1 MKTISSAL
9 LCALLLAANLHG
21 AAQTIMPPEAKPSAA
36 TTREMSVSQE
46 PSVRSSMI
54 IDPKQRAQDF
64 QQAYDMLKKEKTAG
78 KVYFQFSDGSS
89 IGNIIDMTT
98 MANGTIV
105 LFRYNSSQGIKF
117 QIVKIED
124 ILTLQY

>member
-1 MKTISSAL
+1 MNGA
-9 LCALLLAANLHG
+9 G
-21 AAQTIMPPEAKPSAA
+21 AALSDAA
-36 TTREMSVSQE
+36 AVFCSGQVELV
-46 PSVRSSMI
+46 
-54 IDPKQRAQDF
+54 AQDF

>member
-1 MKTISSAL
+1 MKTISST
-9 LCALLLAANLHG
+9 LCALMLATSLYG
-21 AAQTIMPPEAKPSAA
+21 AVQTIMPPETPSSIA
-36 TTREMSVSQE
+36 TTGEMSVSQE

-89 IGNIIDMTT
+89 IGNIIAMTT